1 MRLKMDQPQSLADV
15 VSIISELVSDVKFKI
30 TEDGMGLTA
39 LDPANVSMV
48 SFFIPKTSFSSYESN
63 NETLSVSLDSL
74 KQVLKRCKMGSSL
87 ILETEDNLLK
97 IQILDKIKRNF
108 TLSLIDINVEDKEL
122 PNLEFSSKVEIDSSD
137 FVSSIEDCSIVS
149 DACTF
154 SVKDGKFFI
163 EASGLNS
170 AMSEFSSDEVNI
182 EAENCRAKYSLEY
195 LQKFIKGSK
204 LSQKTVIRFA
214 NDYPLRVDYRNDKVE
229 LSFILAPRVES
240 ED

>member
-1 MRLKMDQPQSLADV
+1 MSEPQYLSDI
-15 VSIISELVSDVKFKI
+15 VSIISELVSEVKFKI
-30 TEDGMGLTA
+30 TSDGMGLTA

-48 SFFIPKTSFSSYESN
+48 SFFIPKYAFSQYEVN
-63 NETLSVSLDSL
+63 NEILGVNLDSL
-74 KQVLKRCKMGSSL
+74 KQVLKRCRQGSNL

-97 IQILDKIKRNF
+97 IQILDKIKRTF
-108 TLSLIDINVEDKEL
+108 TLSLIDVNVEDKEL
-122 PNLEFSSKVEIDSSD
+122 PNLEFSSTVELDSSD

-149 DACTF
+149 DACSFTIR
-154 SVKDGKFFI
+154 DGKFYI
-163 EASGLNS
+163 EAQGLNS
-170 AMSEFSSDEVNI
+170 AMSEFSSDEVKI

-204 LSQKTVIRFA
+204 LSQRTTVRFA
-214 NDYPLRVDYRNDKVE
+214 NDYPLRVDYKNDKVE

>member
-15 VSIISELVSDVKFKI
+15 ITIISELVSEVKLKI
-30 TEDGMGLTA
+30 TEDGVGLTA

-48 SFFIPKTSFSSYESN
+48 SFFIPKTSFSSYEPN
-63 NETLSVSLDSL
+63 NEILGLSVESL
-74 KQVLKRCKMGSSL
+74 KQVLKRCKVGSSL
-87 ILETEDNLLK
+87 ILETQDNLLK

-108 TLSLIDINVEDKEL
+108 TLSLIDVNAEDKEL
-122 PNLEFSSKVEIDSSD
+122 PNLEFSSKIELDSAD

-149 DACTF
+149 DACSF

-195 LQKFIKGSK
+195 LQKFTKGSK
-204 LSQKTVIRFA
+204 LSSRTIVRFA